1 MAASPVKFLGREP
14 SVMLGAVAIVV
25 QFVSAFGVDTSDN
38 TQTLINAVSA
48 AAVGLITA
56 VVLKTG
62 ALAAMLVQFAQAVM
76 ALCVGLGL
84 DWSADHQSKVMAAI
98 AALITLWLRE
108 KVTAPVPQ
116 VSLEQ
121 SSPLDK
127 APSPRAV

>member
-1 MAASPVKFLGREP
+1 MKIFGREP
-14 SVMLGAVAIVV
+14 VYLLGFIAALL
-25 QFVSAFGVDTSDN
+25 QALSAFGVDISDG

-56 VVLKTG
+56 IVLKNG

-108 KVTAPVPQ
+108 KVTAPVPETA
-116 VSLEQ
+116 LER
-121 SSPLDK
+121 SSPIK
-127 APSPRAV
+127 AGPVGV

>member
-1 MAASPVKFLGREP
+1 MKFLGREP
-14 SVMLGAVAIVV
+14 VYILGFIAALL
-25 QFVSAFGVDTSDN
+25 QALSAFGVDISAN

-48 AAVGLITA
+48 AAVGLIIA
-56 VVLKTG
+56 VVLKNG

-98 AALITLWLRE
+98 AALVTLWLRE

-116 VSLEQ
+116 VGLEQ

-127 APSPRAV
+127 PTPVRAA

>member
-1 MAASPVKFLGREP
+1 MKIFGREP
-14 SVMLGAVAIVV
+14 VYLLGFIAAFL
-25 QFVSAFGVDTSDN
+25 QALSAFGVDISDS

-62 ALAAMLVQFAQAVM
+62 AVAAMIVQFAQAVM

-98 AALITLWLRE
+98 AALVTLWLRE
-108 KVTAPVPQ
+108 RVTAPVSSVP
-116 VSLEQ
+116 LEQ
-121 SSPLDK
+121 SSPVK
-127 APSPRAV
+127 AGPAGV

>member
-1 MAASPVKFLGREP
+1 MKIFGREP
-14 SVMLGAVAIVV
+14 VYLLGFIAALL
-25 QFVSAFGVDTSDN
+25 QALSAFGVDISDG
-38 TQTLINAVSA
+38 TQTAINAASA
-48 AAVGLITA
+48 AAVGVITA
-56 VVLKTG
+56 IVLKNG

-108 KVTAPVPQ
+108 RVTAPVPA

-121 SSPLDK
+121 SSPVK
-127 APSPRAV
+127 AGPTGV

>member
-1 MAASPVKFLGREP
+1 MKILGREP
-14 SVMLGAVAIVV
+14 VYILGFIAALL
-25 QFVSAFGVDTSDN
+25 QALSAFGVDISDS

-56 VVLKTG
+56 IVLKNG
-62 ALAAMLVQFAQAVM
+62 ALAAMIVQFAQAVM

-108 KVTAPVPQ
+108 RVTAPVQAVP
-116 VSLEQ
+116 LEQ
-121 SSPLDK
+121 SSVFK
-127 APSPRAV
+127 AA